1 MNLRDKPSSRSA
13 LLLLPILSAL
23 SACAHVSTQ
32 PPATNS
38 YCAVAKP
45 IFYDSRVD
53 SPRTVE
59 QVETH
64 NSVWA
69 CLCDNDCPKP

>member
-1 MNLRDKPSSRSA
+1 LTT
-13 LLLLPILSAL
+13 LSVT
-23 SACAHVSTQ
+23 SACAHVSTP

-38 YCAVAKP
+38 YCAIAKP

-53 SPRTVE
+53 SARTVK
-59 QVETH
+59 QVEEH

-69 CLCDNDCPKP
+69 CLCDSDCPAP